1 MFSRICENNNIKDKD
16 EAARVESPIVRPL
29 NSVLCT
35 VYSAYSVIYLNIN
48 I

>member
-1 MFSRICENNNIKDKD
+1 MFSRIYENNNIKDKD

-35 VYSAYSVIYLNIN
+35 VHGVQCTVHTV
-48 I
+48 